1 MWNWGRGSSA
11 MSMDIYNPW
20 LLRRLT
26 ALFFLLT
33 LGLWAAINSLLF
45 CSTVSDSYLLSIWAN
60 ERSVQDARTR
70 FAEKGVVP
78 IMNTTTEG
86 EKAAVCMQTSK

>member
-1 MWNWGRGSSA
+1 
-11 MSMDIYNPW
+11 MDIYNPW

-45 CSTVSDSYLLSIWAN
+45 CSTVPEKYLPSIWEN
-60 ERSVQDARTR
+60 ERSVQDARSR
-70 FAEKGVVP
+70 FGEKGVAT
-78 IMNTTTEG
+78 ISNATTDG
-86 EKAAVCMQTSK
+86 EKATACSKQLG